1 MALLSVLSVL
11 LFILADPAPQSWE
24 ILTHVRST
32 GHCYGLGSPLRT
44 RWPLMGAKMQVMEVS
59 LPSPADALC

>member
-32 GHCYGLGSPLRT
+32 GHCKGLGNPLRT
-44 RWPLMGAKMQVMEVS
+44 RWSLMGAKMQVMEVVP
-59 LPSPADALC
+59 LSPADVLC

>member
-32 GHCYGLGSPLRT
+32 GHC
-44 RWPLMGAKMQVMEVS
+44 
-59 LPSPADALC
+59 